1 MVNVHPNRKKIFIG
15 SSICDYC
22 LLIFLY
28 QKILHEPRF
37 MHNQKFI
44 QVMVVGGFLE
54 VEDWVVDKIGFFS

>member
-1 MVNVHPNRKKIFIG
+1 
-15 SSICDYC
+15 
-22 LLIFLY
+22 
-28 QKILHEPRF
+28 